1 MVASVHIVQLRHK
14 SPKNVCPLNAHNEH
28 LQKYTFFFK
37 CPFVP
42 LYGLQSM
49 RIFIPSLSRIYVNNM
64 FGSQLSECY
73 TCISITDMD
82 VKWT

>member
-1 MVASVHIVQLRHK
+1 MRIMSTY
-14 SPKNVCPLNAHNEH
+14 KNIL
-28 LQKYTFFFK
+28 FFK

-42 LYGLQSM
+42 LHVLQSM
-49 RIFIPSLSRIYVNNM
+49 CIFIHSLSRIYVNNI

-82 VKWT
+82 MKWT